1 MDQEQKKI
9 LILTTGGTIEKT
21 YDELK
26 GSLANWCSITEQK
39 ILPHLRLPHTKV
51 SVDVIMCKDSLD
63 MDEGDRQVVAKS
75 IATAMTHKTPIVVI
89 HGTDTM
95 EKTAK
100 YCFEK
105 IPHPTVPVIFTG
117 AMLPPDFTNSDAYQ
131 NLSESLLAAKM
142 ASPGFYVVFHNEIF
156 RVPNVRKNHTQ
167 GTFERSE

>member
-1 MDQEQKKI
+1 MKQDRRKI

-26 GSLANWCSITEQK
+26 GSLANWGSITEQK
-39 ILPHLRLPHTKV
+39 ILPHLRLPHTDV

-63 MDEGDRQVVAKS
+63 MDEGDRQVVANS
-75 IATAMTHKTPIVVI
+75 IATAMIHKAPIVVI

-95 EKTAK
+95 EKTVK

-105 IPHPTVPVIFTG
+105 IPHPAVPVIFTG
-117 AMLPPDFTNSDAYQ
+117 AMLPPDFINSDAYQ

-142 ASPGFYVVFHNEIF
+142 VSPGFYVVFHNEIF
-156 RVPNVRKNHTQ
+156 QVPNVRKNHVR
-167 GTFERSE
+167 GTFEQSE